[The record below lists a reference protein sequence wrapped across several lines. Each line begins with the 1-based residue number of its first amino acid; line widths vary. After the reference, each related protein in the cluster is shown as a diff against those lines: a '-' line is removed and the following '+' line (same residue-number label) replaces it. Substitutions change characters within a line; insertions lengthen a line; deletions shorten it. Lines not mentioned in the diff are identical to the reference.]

1 MRPMLGPALNVP
13 QMVRSVNM
21 MGHTN
26 GCRSGE
32 DHQKSYLGVEVR
44 SGDCGGHSVTLFI
57 LLHLLKHLYSEEK
70 HVHHHYS
77 LN

>member
-1 MRPMLGPALNVP
+1 MRPMLGLVLDVP
-13 QMVRSVNM
+13 QMVRSVNI
-21 MGHTN
+21 MGRKN
-26 GCRSGE
+26 GE

>member
-1 MRPMLGPALNVP
+1 MLGLVLNVP

-44 SGDCGGHSVTLFI
+44 SGDCGGHSVTLFF
-57 LLHLLKHLYSEEK
+57 YTC
-70 HVHHHYS
+70 
-77 LN
+77 